1 MSVRQCQV
9 AVVGGGLVG
18 ASLALATARLGL
30 DTVLVE
36 AVPFRAAAQ
45 PSYDD
50 RTLALNHASCRIL
63 EGLGLW
69 PGLAD
74 AATAIRQVI
83 VRNPGRPGRV
93 VLNPAEIGVDRFGHV
108 VEARAFGQAA
118 LAALDSAKSVQLLC
132 PVKVTG
138 VALRDDAARVELE
151 GSDECASVEAHLLVA
166 ADGANSFVR
175 RAVGIEAREHDY
187 GQSAVICNLTPSEPH
202 RGRAWELLTTDGP
215 FAVLPHVGNRCGL
228 VWTAPTGAAEALEQ
242 LPEDQFIERA
252 QARFGS
258 ELGTFE
264 RIGRR
269 SRYPLREVRALADT
283 APRTVVLG
291 NAAHTLH
298 PIGAQG
304 FNLGLRDVATLAEV
318 LADRGATDPGHAE
331 LLARYSAW
339 RQPDQAGTM
348 AYADGLAR
356 GWSNPTALMGL
367 ARDAGFMAHALLP
380 PLRRQL
386 ALRAMGYRGRVPR
399 LAMGE
404 PLA

>member
-1 MSVRQCQV
+1 MSVRRCEL

-18 ASLALATARLGL
+18 ASLALAAARLGL

-36 AVPFRAAAQ
+36 AVPFRAASQ

-50 RTLALNHASCRIL
+50 RTLALNRASCKIL

-74 AATAIRQVI
+74 SATAIRQVI

-93 VLNPAEIGVDRFGHV
+93 VLDPGEIGLDRFGHV
-108 VEARAFGQAA
+108 VEARVFGQAA
-118 LAALDSAKSVQLLC
+118 LAALDAASTVQLLC
-132 PVKVTG
+132 PVRVTG
-138 VALRDDAARVELE
+138 VALGEDAARVELD
-151 GSDECASVEAHLLVA
+151 GSDECSTIEARLLVA

-175 RAVGIEAREHDY
+175 RAVGIQAREYDY
-187 GQSAVICNLTPSEPH
+187 GQSAVVCNLTPAESH
-202 RGRAWELLTTDGP
+202 RGRAWELLTADGP
-215 FAVLPHVGNRCGL
+215 FAVLPHVGDRCGL
-228 VWTAPTGAAEALEQ
+228 VWTAPSEAAEALET
-242 LPEDQFIERA
+242 LPEDQFLERA
-252 QARFGS
+252 RERFGD
-258 ELGTFE
+258 ELGAFE
-264 RIGRR
+264 RVGRR

-304 FNLGLRDVATLAEV
+304 FNLGLRDVATLADV
-318 LADRGATDPGHAE
+318 LADRGGTDPGDAG
-331 LLARYSAW
+331 LLAHYSAW
-339 RQPDQAGTM
+339 REPDQAGTM

-356 GWSNPTALMGL
+356 AWSNPTALMGL
-367 ARDAGFMAHALLP
+367 ARDAGFIAHALLP

-386 ALRAMGYRGRVPR
+386 VLRAMGFRGRVPR

-404 PLA
+404 PLP